1 MILYSPSSNGEQG
14 SKEVPANLS
23 KSPEENT
30 EENASMPS
38 LQTTASSPRELI
50 HAVNNFLSLVVC
62 AGEVALD
69 ESSPLE
75 PERALESILAGA
87 DDLTALVR
95 ASRAELASRS

>member
-23 KSPEENT
+23 KSP